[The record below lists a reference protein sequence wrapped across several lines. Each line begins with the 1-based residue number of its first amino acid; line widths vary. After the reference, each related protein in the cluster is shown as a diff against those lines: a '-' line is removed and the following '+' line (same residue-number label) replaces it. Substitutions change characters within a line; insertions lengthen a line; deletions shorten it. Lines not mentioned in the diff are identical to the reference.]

1 MEVTIVFSSKKAY
14 NKFMRNYRNGKGT
27 NIKPDDVEIVGAGFL
42 DGLKKAGRTVASG
55 AKSVAQSDIGKALIK
70 EGIKAG
76 KQGAT
81 AALVSRG
88 VNPQLAMSVT
98 DIGAKAANKQVDGMG
113 FLSNLK
119 NAGKNAIK
127 SDLAK
132 SLGKLAVNE
141 GFNQLNNQMAQR
153 GYSNNITNALSGL
166 AQKEMNSQISGMGFG
181 GDGLSQSVQN
191 MHSERMARVRS
202 YKKGGSFRLPG

>member
-27 NIKPDDVEIVGAGFL
+27 NISPKDVEVVGAGFG
-42 DGLKKAGRTVASG
+42 DFMRNVGNTV
-55 AKSVAQSDIGKALIK
+55 KSVAKSDVGKALIK

-76 KQGAT
+76 KQGA
-81 AALVSRG
+81 AAAMMSRG
-88 VNPQLAMSVT
+88 MNPQLAMGIS
-98 DIGAKAANKQVDGMG
+98 DIGANVATQQVNGMG

-119 NAGKNAIK
+119 NAGKSALK
-127 SDLAK
+127 SDLGK

-153 GYSNNITNALSGL
+153 GYSNNVTNALSGI
-166 AQKEMNSQISGMGFG
+166 AQKELNSQISGMGFG
-181 GDGLSQSVQN
+181 GDGLNQSVQN
-191 MHSERMARVRS
+191 MHSDRMARVRS
-202 YKKGGSFRLPG
+202 YKKGGSFRLPS

>member
-1 MEVTIVFSSKKAY
+1 
-14 NKFMRNYRNGKGT
+14 
-27 NIKPDDVEIVGAGFL
+27 
-42 DGLKKAGRTVASG
+42 
-55 AKSVAQSDIGKALIK
+55 
-70 EGIKAG
+70 
-76 KQGAT
+76 
-81 AALVSRG
+81 
-88 VNPQLAMSVT
+88 MSVT